1 MGEIDQVKP
10 FQRCSACKKDVP
22 RELFSKKQRKRG
34 ANKRCTN
41 CVTYGVYDMDLGLS
55 PSNRVRTFSKGS
67 YNKGA
72 SKNSAPGTVRYK
84 GSGGKVGSGR

>member
-10 FQRCSACKKDVP
+10 FQRCSACKKELP
-22 RELFSKKQRKRG
+22 RESYSKKQRKRG

-41 CVTYGVYDMDLGLS
+41 CVTYDVYSMDSGIS

-72 SKNSAPGTVRYK
+72 SKNGTSGTVRFK
-84 GSGGKVGSGR
+84 GSCGKVGSGR